1 MEDPG
6 DNLVEVQLI
15 FSDIAFMV
23 VPITTKDVE
32 AMRRPYTSP
41 FVNESTVCFLIEFDD
56 VEELFTE
63 LRLQFYLAHLSNCQ
77 LSIN

>member
-1 MEDPG
+1 
-6 DNLVEVQLI
+6 
-15 FSDIAFMV
+15 MV

-63 LRLQFYLAHLSNCQ
+63 LRLQFYLAHLSNC
-77 LSIN
+77 